1 MHTRRSKSFN
11 LSETILR
18 RCEDLEDIYFA
29 ERSLERIRTGE
40 SSTIPLEK
48 VAKREAVKD

>member
-1 MHTRRSKSFN
+1 MRTRRSKSFN
-11 LSETILR
+11 VSEAILR

-29 ERSLERIRTGE
+29 GRSLERIRSGE

-48 VAKREAVKD
+48 IAKRDAVKD